1 MRHNSY
7 KMAKQSK
14 RKFRNFFLMPHHP
27 VQKQYESLRAY
38 YCENLTRKAVCKKF
52 GYELITFVSLVS
64 RFESGETNILPEK
77 KRGPKEKKTEKL
89 LIEKIIS
96 LRKNNFSSYDIYE
109 EISKETSI
117 RTIQRILREEGFAKL
132 PRRTNIQKGLTKDGS
147 LLPEVSTQ
155 INWNKMKPKTFSCQV
170 AGIFLFVP
178 YLLKLDIPS
187 MIKQSGLPGTS
198 KISSLSSV
206 LSILALKLIGQER
219 LSQITDYNFDN
230 GLGLFP
236 SLNFLPKTTCIT
248 SYTYGIDKQMTLDLM
263 GGFVKKINK
272 LSDDNYPSN
281 TINLDFH
288 TIPHFGEKEKNALQK
303 HWAGARNKRLT
314 GALTF
319 LAQDSESKMLNYCNT
334 DLRGEDASG
343 EIINFVNFWIDVKGI
358 FKGNLVFDSKLTT
371 YGHLNDLNKRDIKF
385 ITLRRRGKNLIEEA
399 YNMPKEKWQTI
410 DLRIPKRKFNRF
422 KVHESEVQLTDY
434 DGSVR
439 QIIIKEH
446 GRVEPTFVI
455 TNNRELAVKEVVTI
469 YAKRWRIEN
478 KIGELVKFFS
488 LNALNSPIMIRIF
501 FDVLLTLIADSL
513 YRLFAQELEG
523 FEQMTAKS
531 IFSKF
536 IDTTGK
542 IEIREKQ
549 IIIKLRRKSHSP
561 ILKSLSTFK
570 MPHRVPWLD
579 DRELIFEWKN

>member
-7 KMAKQSK
+7 KMAKKSK
-14 RKFRNFFLMPHHP
+14 RKFRNFFLIPHHP
-27 VQKQYESLRAY
+27 VQKQYEALRAY
-38 YCENLTRKAVCKKF
+38 YCENLTRKAVRKRF
-52 GYELITFVSLVS
+52 GYELSTFVSLVS
-64 RFESGETNILPEK
+64 RFESGETDILPEK
-77 KRGPKEKKTEKL
+77 KRGPKEKKTEKQ

-96 LRKNNFSSYDIYE
+96 LRKSNFSSYDIYE
-109 EISKETSI
+109 EISKKTSI
-117 RTIQRILREEGFAKL
+117 RTIQRILKEEGFAKL
-132 PRRTNIQKGLTKDGS
+132 PRRTNIQKGITKNGS

-155 INWNKMKPKTFSCQV
+155 INWKKMKPQTFSCQV

-178 YLLKLDIPS
+178 YLLRLDIPG

-198 KISSLSSV
+198 NISSLSSV

-219 LSQITDYNFDN
+219 LSQIIDYNFDS

-248 SYTYGIDKQMTLDLM
+248 SYTYGIDKQTTLDLM
-263 GGFVKKINK
+263 RSFVKKVNS
-272 LSDDNYPSN
+272 LSNENYPSN

-303 HWAGARNKRLT
+303 HWAGARNKRMT

-334 DLRGEDASG
+334 DLRREDASE
-343 EIINFVNFWIDVKGI
+343 EIINFVDFWVDVKGI
-358 FKGNLVFDSKLTT
+358 FKGTLVFDSKLTT
-371 YGHLNDLNKRDIKF
+371 YSHLNDLNKRHTKF
-385 ITLRRRGKNLIEEA
+385 ITLRRRGENLVEKA
-399 YNMPKEKWQTI
+399 YNMQEDKWQTI
-410 DLRIPKRKFNRF
+410 DLKIPKRKFNKF
-422 KVHESEVQLTDY
+422 KVYESEIPLKDY
-434 DGSVR
+434 EGSVR

-455 TNNRELAVKEVVTI
+455 TNNRELTVKEVVTI
-469 YAKRWRIEN
+469 YARRWRIEN
-478 KIGELVKFFS
+478 KIGDLVKFFS

-501 FDVLLTLIADSL
+501 FDVLLTLIADCL

-542 IEIREKQ
+542 IEIRERQ
-549 IIIKLRRKSHSP
+549 IIVKLRRKSHSP

-570 MPHRVPWLD
+570 MPHKVQWLGN
-579 DRELIFEWKN
+579 RELIFQWKN